1 MEDGVVAT
9 AHKEFLTVFA
19 MHTSYQTHTGLACR
33 LEGSCASGKAF
44 GGSSTSTQRGA
55 VLAEAAIVTPI
66 LITFAMLSAYLCEVT
81 LNYMSLAATA
91 HETVDIALQAKA
103 PATIAGGMSQG
114 LELEEADYKTCLTSL
129 EEGTQPP
136 TEICLN
142 IMAQWRSQKLLNSFA
157 MRTRLSELTVV
168 SQVQAPDDEL
178 APRLG
183 ITIKGKSDQI
193 FERIFSWVLS
203 TSATSSINT
212 PSSGGA

>member
-1 MEDGVVAT
+1 MEDGVAAT
-9 AHKEFLTVFA
+9 EQKEFLTVFA

-33 LEGSCASGKAF
+33 LEISCARGKAF

-114 LELEEADYKTCLTSL
+114 LELQESHYKDCLGSL
-129 EEGTQPP
+129 EQTLPP

-168 SQVQAPDDEL
+168 SQVQASDDEL

-212 PSSGGA
+212 PSSEGA